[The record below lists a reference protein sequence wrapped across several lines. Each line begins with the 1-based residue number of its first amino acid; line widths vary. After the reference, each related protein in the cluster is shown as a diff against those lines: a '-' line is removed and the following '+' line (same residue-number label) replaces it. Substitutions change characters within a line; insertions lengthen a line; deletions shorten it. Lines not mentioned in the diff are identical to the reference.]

1 MNMRMGAIVVMIFFG
16 YFVFAEVRMI
26 QSVLLVSMDM
36 TFNMVRNFQKY
47 RAWGDRT

>member
-16 YFVFAEVRMI
+16 YFVFAEERMI

-36 TFNMVRNFQKY
+36 TFNMVRNF
-47 RAWGDRT
+47 